1 MITLVFDTETTG
13 LPKTKIISPDTL
25 KDWPYIVQFS
35 FVIYDDVKNKI
46 TETKDYIVKVPDSVT
61 INSDS
66 IKFHGITNEISKTK
80 GTRIEVVM
88 HDFFYHLNFVD
99 KIVGHNVEFDINMV
113 RVELLRIIHLNLNN
127 VTEDAIRDHKFNLH
141 YLTTVKNIHCTL
153 QNSIELCA
161 IKSTNKSGK
170 EYMKYPK
177 LEELHYKLFEM
188 KPNNLHNSLN
198 DILVTLRCF
207 IKMKNNIDLLES
219 CHDYKTISNNI
230 QLF

>member
-1 MITLVFDTETTG
+1 MRILVFDTETTG

-25 KDWPYIVQFS
+25 HEWPYIVQFS
-35 FVIYDDVKNKI
+35 FIIYDDFQNKI
-46 TETKDYIVKVPDSVT
+46 IETKDYIVKVPDSVT
-61 INSDS
+61 IYSDS
-66 IKFHGITNEISKTK
+66 IKYHGITNEISKTK
-80 GTRIEVVM
+80 GTRIEVIM
-88 HDFFYHLNFVD
+88 HDFFYYLNFVD

-127 VTEDAIRDHKFNLH
+127 ITEHAIRDHKFNLH
-141 YLTTVKNIHCTL
+141 YLTNVKHIHCTL
-153 QNSIELCA
+153 QDSIELCA
-161 IKSTNKSGK
+161 IKAVNKSGK

-207 IKMKNNIDLLES
+207 VKMKNNFDLLEY
-219 CHDYKTISNNI
+219 CDDYKISATDNG
-230 QLF
+230 LF

>member
-1 MITLVFDTETTG
+1 MRILVFDTETTG

-25 KDWPYIVQFS
+25 KDWPHIVQFS
-35 FVIYDDVKNKI
+35 FVIYDDTINKI
-46 TETKDYIVKVPDSVT
+46 VETKDYIIRVPDSVT
-61 INSDS
+61 IDNDS

-80 GTRIEVVM
+80 GTKIEVVM
-88 HDFFYHLNFVD
+88 HDFFYYLNFVD

-127 VTEDAIRDHKFNLH
+127 VREEAIRDHKFNLH
-141 YLTTVKNIHCTL
+141 YLTNVKNIHCTL
-153 QNSIELCA
+153 QDSIELCA
-161 IKSTNKSGK
+161 IKAVNKSGK

-207 IKMKNNIDLLES
+207 IKMNNDKDLLACCE
-219 CHDYKTISNNI
+219 DYKTISNNI